1 MQVQYLPYRDPYLH
15 LHDDYELVAVLNA
28 KGTRFIGDNVSEF
41 SGAEVVLVAPE
52 LPHCWHVTDTVD
64 GKSPIALVIHFS
76 RQFMG
81 GSFFQTPELSCFYS
95 VLKQATRGILIQDES
110 VRAIVATIDDMLAT
124 HGIRRLLKLLEIFEL
139 ISINHHR
146 EPLASVGYAADDTN
160 YHRINVVYEF
170 INQNFTKAVDLKKV
184 ADLVH
189 LSPAAFCRFFKKTTK
204 RTFSEYLK
212 EMRVGHASKLLRE
225 SKLSVS
231 EICYTS
237 GYNNVAN
244 FNRQF
249 KQLKFSTPLKYR
261 KMYREGEA
269 SLLSDSERN
278 DLIYR
283 TDLLLNEGK

>member
-1 MQVQYLPYRDPYLH
+1 
-15 LHDDYELVAVLNA
+15 
-28 KGTRFIGDNVSEF
+28 
-41 SGAEVVLVAPE
+41 
-52 LPHCWHVTDTVD
+52 
-64 GKSPIALVIHFS
+64 
-76 RQFMG
+76 
-81 GSFFQTPELSCFYS
+81 
-95 VLKQATRGILIQDES
+95 
-110 VRAIVATIDDMLAT
+110 
-124 HGIRRLLKLLEIFEL
+124 
-139 ISINHHR
+139 
-146 EPLASVGYAADDTN
+146 
-160 YHRINVVYEF
+160 
-170 INQNFTKAVDLKKV
+170 
-184 ADLVH
+184 
-189 LSPAAFCRFFKKTTK
+189 
-204 RTFSEYLK
+204 
-212 EMRVGHASKLLRE
+212 MRVGHASKLLRE